1 VAVELV
7 LAAVQ
12 LEVIELLVMDLHH
25 YKVMLLFYALDQII
39 RLPLAAVV
47 LAEVNPTLTLL
58 LDLMDLEMEI
68 HLFLL

>member
-1 VAVELV
+1 MELV

-12 LEVIELLVMDLHH
+12 LEVIELLVLDLHH
-25 YKVMLLFYALDQII
+25 YKDVLLFYALDQIT
-39 RLPLAAVV
+39 RLPLVAVV
-47 LAEVNPTLTLL
+47 VADVNPTLTLL

>member
-1 VAVELV
+1 MELV

-12 LEVIELLVMDLHH
+12 LEVIELLVLDLHH
-25 YKVMLLFYALDQII
+25 YKVMLLLYALDQIT
-39 RLPLAAVV
+39 RLPLVAVV
-47 LAEVNPTLTLL
+47 VADVNPTLTLL